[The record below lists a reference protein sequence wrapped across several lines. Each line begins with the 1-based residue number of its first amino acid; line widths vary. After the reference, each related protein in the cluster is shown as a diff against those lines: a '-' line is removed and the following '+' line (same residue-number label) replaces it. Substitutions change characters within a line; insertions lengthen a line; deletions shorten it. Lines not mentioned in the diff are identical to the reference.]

1 MRNLYFY
8 GLTGSVS
15 NHFLN
20 SPAGK
25 FLFFACVLLP
35 VAVSAQTVV
44 TGKVLDA
51 ASGDPIPF
59 ANVLFKG
66 TSIGVTTDFDGNFT
80 LKTSALVDSLHASY
94 VGYMPKTK
102 VVKKGV
108 TQVINFQLEELSTSL
123 TEVVITAGENPAF
136 EILRRVDENR
146 KDHDKRRLDSYEYET
161 YTKIEIDIDNMS
173 KKFRERKIIQKITQV
188 LDSVDV
194 IAGEDGMPILPLFIS
209 ENVSKL
215 YYRDNPRLKTE
226 NILKSKITGIGI
238 EDGDAVTQL
247 VGSSFQE
254 YNFYQQWLNIVEKDF
269 ISPIADA
276 GRLYYEY
283 DLIDS
288 VYING
293 FYCYRIDFTPKSPQS
308 LAFTGTMWITKHE
321 YALKQIDA
329 SVGNQANLNFI
340 EKIKIQQELD
350 PTGDKAWLPVKNRV
364 LIDVSELGPNT
375 AGVLAKFYTSNKKIV
390 INKPKETA
398 FYTQSIVLDENAYS
412 NKDED
417 YWDSLRHEPLSQT
430 EKSVYRMIDTLQN
443 IPIVK
448 TYTDLIL
455 LAVNGYYEV
464 GKIEIGPVMGIFSVN
479 NIEGFRIQP
488 GFRTTEYFSRKWM
501 LGMNVGYGFGDE
513 KFKYKLD
520 ITRFLSRTHY
530 TTASLRIRKDLNRVG
545 LDDEALADN
554 YIFLAAQRWGNF
566 RRGYYFDE
574 YRLNLQRELFKGF
587 SQRVAFRYN
596 TFVPAFNFGYYPNPE
611 DHMVVQETF
620 ETAEVL
626 LETRFARDEL
636 FVQGQNIRY
645 SLGVTRWPIITFTY
659 VRGMQGIAGSD
670 FDYNKTR
677 LSVDQPIRWGILGSA
692 RAKITGEYIFE
703 ALPYPLLTY
712 HIGNETP
719 FYTTATYNLMNYGEF
734 ISDRSVSFQY
744 RHNFEGFLLNR
755 IPVMRK
761 LKWRLVGQAN
771 VLYGGLSDKNKA
783 LLIEDNIMPDGSKT
797 LPVGYLNPAKPYVE
811 LGYGVENIF
820 KFFRVDFAHRLT
832 YLDHE
837 TNQKVR
843 RFGILFS
850 AQLTL

>member
-1 MRNLYFY
+1 MN
-8 GLTGSVS
+8 

-20 SPAGK
+20 SPSGRIFIFA
-25 FLFFACVLLP
+25 FLLLP
-35 VAVSAQTVV
+35 FAGSAQTIVS
-44 TGKVLDA
+44 GKVLDA
-51 ASGDPIPF
+51 NSGDPIPF
-59 ANVLFKG
+59 ASVLFKG
-66 TSIGVTTDFDGNFT
+66 TSIGVTTDFDGNYT
-80 LKTSALVDSLHASY
+80 LKTATPVDSLHASY
-94 VGYMPKTK
+94 VGYKSK
-102 VVKKGV
+102 AKLVKKNV
-108 TQVINFQLEELSTSL
+108 AQVINFQLEELSTNL
-123 TEVVITAGENPAF
+123 NEVVITAGENPAF

-146 KDHDKRRLDSYEYET
+146 KEHDKRRLTAYEYET

-173 KKFRERKIIQKITQV
+173 EKFRNRKILQKITQV

-194 IAGEDGMPILPLFIS
+194 IAGEDGKPILPLFIS

-254 YNFYQQWLNIVEKDF
+254 YNFYQHWLNIVEKDF
-269 ISPIADA
+269 VSPIADV

-293 FYCYRIDFTPKSPQS
+293 FYCYRIDFMPKSPQS

-329 SVGNQANLNFI
+329 SVGRQANLNFI

-350 PTGDKAWLPVKNRV
+350 PTGDDAWLPIKNRV
-364 LIDVSELGPNT
+364 LIDVSELSKNT
-375 AGVLAKFYTSNKKIV
+375 AGMLAKFYTSNKKIV
-390 INKPKETA
+390 INKPKEPV
-398 FYTQSIVLDENAYS
+398 FYTQSIVLDEDAYA

-417 YWDSLRHEPLSQT
+417 YWDSLRHEPLSET

-448 TYTDLIL
+448 TYTDIIM
-455 LAVNGYYEV
+455 LAINGYYEV
-464 GKIEIGPVMGIFSVN
+464 GKVEIGPILGIFSIN
-479 NIEGFRIQP
+479 DLEGLRIQP
-488 GFRTTEYFSRKWM
+488 GFRTNEHFSKKWM
-501 LGMNVGYGFGDE
+501 LGMNVGYGFKDE
-513 KFKYKLD
+513 KVKYKFD
-520 ITRFLSRTHY
+520 VTRIFSRKHY
-530 TTASLRIRKDLNRVG
+530 TTASLRIRRDLNRVG

-587 SQRVAFRYN
+587 SQRIALRYN
-596 TFVPAFNFGYYPNPE
+596 TFKPAFNFGYYPNPE
-611 DHMVVQETF
+611 DHTMVQEGF
-620 ETAEVL
+620 ETAEILV
-626 LETRFARDEL
+626 ESRFARDEM
-636 FVQGQNIRY
+636 FVQGQNMRY

-659 VRGMQGIAGSD
+659 IRGIQGVAESD
-670 FDYNKTR
+670 FNYNKTR

-692 RAKITGEYIFE
+692 RAKLTGEYIFE
-703 ALPYPLLTY
+703 ALPYPLLAY

-734 ISDRSVSFQY
+734 ISDRYVSFQY

-755 IPVMRK
+755 IPLMRK
-761 LKWRLVGQAN
+761 LKWRLVGTAN
-771 VLYGGLSDKNKA
+771 VLYGGLSEKNKA
-783 LLIEDNIMPDGSKT
+783 LLLEDNLMPDGTQT
-797 LPVGYLNPAKPYVE
+797 LPVGFLNPDKPYVE

-820 KFFRVDFAHRLT
+820 KFFRVDFVHRLT

-837 TNQKVR
+837 TDTKVR
-843 RFGILFS
+843 KFGVLFS
-850 AQLTL
+850 AQLIL

>member
-1 MRNLYFY
+1 M
-8 GLTGSVS
+8 S

-20 SPAGK
+20 RPAGK
-25 FLFFACVLLP
+25 LLLFAFLLLP
-35 VAVSAQTVV
+35 VVGLAQTVV
-44 TGKVLDA
+44 SGKVLDA
-51 ASGDPIPF
+51 NSGDPIPF
-59 ANVLFKG
+59 ASVIFKG
-66 TSIGVTTDFDGNFT
+66 TAIGITTDFDGNYT
-80 LKTSALVDSLHASY
+80 LKTSAPVDSLQATY
-94 VGYMPKTK
+94 IGYKSKSK
-102 VVKKGV
+102 VVKKGLK
-108 TQVINFQLEELSTSL
+108 QVINFQLEELSTSL
-123 TEVVITAGENPAF
+123 SEVVITAGENPAF

-146 KDHDKRRLDSYEYET
+146 KEHDKRRLTAYEYET

-173 KKFRERKIIQKITQV
+173 EKFRKRKILQKITQV

-209 ENVSKL
+209 ENVSRL

-254 YNFYQQWLNIVEKDF
+254 YNFYQHWLNIVGKDF
-269 ISPIADA
+269 ISPIADG
-276 GRLYYEY
+276 GRLIYEY

-293 FYCYRIDFTPKSPQS
+293 FYCYRIDFNPKSPQS

-329 SVGNQANLNFI
+329 SVGQQANLNFI

-350 PTGDKAWLPVKNRV
+350 PTGDEAWLPVKNRV
-364 LIDVSELGPNT
+364 LIDVSELSQNT
-375 AGVLAKFYTSNKKIV
+375 AGMLAKFYTSNKKIV
-390 INKPKETA
+390 INKPKEPS
-398 FYTQSIVLDENAYS
+398 FYTQAIVLNDDAYA

-448 TYTDLIL
+448 TYTDIIL
-455 LAVNGYYEV
+455 LGINGYYEV
-464 GKIEIGPVMGIFSVN
+464 GKVEIGPVLGVFSIN
-479 NIEGFRIQP
+479 NIEGVRIQP
-488 GFRTTEYFSRKWM
+488 GFRTTEHFSKKWM
-501 LGMNVGYGFGDE
+501 LGMQLGYGFKDE
-513 KFKYKLD
+513 KLKYKVD
-520 ITRFLSRTHY
+520 ITRILSRKHY
-530 TTASLRIRKDLNRVG
+530 TTASFRIRRDLNRVG

-587 SQRVAFRYN
+587 SQRMAFRYN
-596 TFVPAFNFGYYPNPE
+596 TFNPAFNFGYYPNPE
-611 DHMVVQETF
+611 DQTQVQESF

-659 VRGMQGIAGSD
+659 VRGIQGIAASD

-677 LSVDQPIRWGILGSA
+677 LSVDQPIRWGLLGSA
-692 RAKITGEYIFE
+692 TAKLTGEYIFE
-703 ALPYPLLTY
+703 VLPYPLLAY

-734 ISDRSVSFQY
+734 ISDRYVSFQY

-755 IPVMRK
+755 IPVMQK
-761 LKWRLVGQAN
+761 LKWRLVAHAN

-783 LLIEDNIMPDGSKT
+783 LLIEDSTMPDGSKT
-797 LPVGYLNPAKPYVE
+797 LPVGFLDPNKPYVE

-832 YLDHE
+832 YLDHD
-837 TNQKVR
+837 TGTKVR
-843 RFGILFS
+843 KFGVLFS
-850 AQLTL
+850 AQFTL

>member
-1 MRNLYFY
+1 M
-8 GLTGSVS
+8 S

-25 FLFFACVLLP
+25 ILILACLLVPFAGT
-35 VAVSAQTVV
+35 AQTVV
-44 TGKVLDA
+44 SGKVLDA
-51 ASGDPIPF
+51 NSGDPIPF
-59 ANVLFKG
+59 ANVLFTG
-66 TSIGVTTDFDGNFT
+66 TSIGITTDFDGNYT
-80 LKTSALVDSLHASY
+80 LRTNMPVDSLHASY
-94 VGYMPKTK
+94 VGYNPKTK
-102 VVKKGV
+102 LVKKGV
-108 TQVINFQLEELSTSL
+108 TQVINFQLEELSTNL
-123 TEVVITAGENPAF
+123 NEVIITAGENPAF

-146 KDHDKRRLDSYEYET
+146 KGHDKRRLAAYEYET

-173 KKFRERKIIQKITQV
+173 DKFRNRKIVQKITQV
-188 LDSVDV
+188 LDSVEV
-194 IAGEDGMPILPLFIS
+194 IAGDDGKPILPLFIS
-209 ENVSKL
+209 ENVSRL
-215 YYRDNPRLKTE
+215 YYRDSPRLKTE

-254 YNFYQQWLNIVEKDF
+254 YNFYQHWLNIVEKDF
-269 ISPIADA
+269 VSPIADV

-293 FYCYRIDFTPKSPQS
+293 IYCYRIDFVPKSPQS
-308 LAFTGTMWITKHE
+308 LAFTGTMWITRHE

-329 SVGNQANLNFI
+329 TVGKQANLNFI

-350 PTGDKAWLPVKNRV
+350 PTGDEAWLPIKNRV
-364 LIDVSELGPNT
+364 LIDVSELTKNT
-375 AGVLAKFYTSNKKIV
+375 AGMLAKFYTSNKKIT
-390 INKPKETA
+390 INKPKEPS
-398 FYTQSIVLDENAYS
+398 FYTQAIVLDENAYA

-417 YWDSLRHEPLSQT
+417 YWDTLRHEPLSET

-448 TYTDLIL
+448 TYTDIIM
-455 LAVNGYYEV
+455 LAINGYYEV
-464 GKIEIGPVMGIFSVN
+464 KQVEIGPILGIFSIN
-479 NIEGFRIQP
+479 DIEGLRIQP
-488 GFRTTEYFSRKWM
+488 GFRTNEHFSKKWM
-501 LGMNVGYGFGDE
+501 LGMNVGYGLKDE
-513 KFKYKLD
+513 EIKYKFD
-520 ITRFLSRTHY
+520 VTRIFSRKHY
-530 TTASLRIRKDLNRVG
+530 TTASLRVRRDLNRVG

-574 YRLNLQRELFKGF
+574 YRLNLQREFFKGF
-587 SQRVAFRYN
+587 SQRIAFRYN
-596 TFVPAFNFGYYPNPE
+596 TFNPAFNFGYYPNPE
-611 DHMVVQETF
+611 DQTHVLNRF
-620 ETAEVL
+620 ETSEILAES
-626 LETRFARDEL
+626 RFARDEM
-636 FVQGQNIRY
+636 FVQGQNMRY

-659 VRGMQGIAGSD
+659 IRGIQGIATSD

-692 RAKITGEYIFE
+692 RAKLTGEYIFE
-703 ALPYPLLTY
+703 ALPYPLLAY

-734 ISDRSVSFQY
+734 ISDRYVSFQY

-755 IPVMRK
+755 VPVMRK
-761 LKWRLVGQAN
+761 LKWRLVGTAN
-771 VLYGGLSDKNKA
+771 VLYGGLSEKNKA
-783 LLIEDNIMPDGSKT
+783 LLLTDNLFPDGSET
-797 LPVGYLNPAKPYVE
+797 LPVGFLNPGKPYIE

-820 KFFRVDFAHRLT
+820 KFFRVDFIHRVT

-837 TNQKVR
+837 TDTKVR
-843 RFGILFS
+843 KFGILFS
-850 AQLTL
+850 AQLIL

>member
-1 MRNLYFY
+1 MN
-8 GLTGSVS
+8 

-20 SPAGK
+20 NPAGK
-25 FLFFACVLLP
+25 LLLFAFLLLP
-35 VAVSAQTVV
+35 FAGSAQTVV
-44 TGKVLDA
+44 SGKVLDA
-51 ASGDPIPF
+51 NSGDPIPF
-59 ANVLFKG
+59 ASVIFKG
-66 TSIGVTTDFDGNFT
+66 TSIGVTTDFDGNYT
-80 LKTSALVDSLHASY
+80 LKTSARPDSLQASY
-94 VGYMPKTK
+94 IGYKSKTK
-102 VVKKGV
+102 VIKKGV
-108 TQVINFQLEELSTSL
+108 AQVINFQLEELSTSL
-123 TEVVITAGENPAF
+123 SEVIITAGENPAF
-136 EILRRVDENR
+136 EILKRVDENR
-146 KDHDKRRLDSYEYET
+146 KAHDKRRLTAYEYET

-173 KKFRERKIIQKITQV
+173 DKFRKRKIVQKITQV

-194 IAGEDGMPILPLFIS
+194 IAGEDGKPILPLFIS
-209 ENVSKL
+209 ENVSRL

-254 YNFYQQWLNIVEKDF
+254 YNFYQHWLNIVGKDF
-269 ISPIADA
+269 ISPIADG
-276 GRLYYEY
+276 GRLYYNY
-283 DLIDS
+283 DLVDS
-288 VYING
+288 MYING

-329 SVGNQANLNFI
+329 STGRQANINFI

-350 PTGDKAWLPVKNRV
+350 PTGDQAWLPVKNRV
-364 LIDVSELGPNT
+364 LIDVSELTQNT
-375 AGVLAKFYTSNKKIV
+375 AGMLAKFYTSNKKIV
-390 INKPKETA
+390 INKPKEPS
-398 FYTQSIVLDENAYS
+398 FYAQAIVLDENAYE

-417 YWDSLRHEPLSQT
+417 YWDTLRHEPLSQT

-455 LAVNGYYEV
+455 FAINGYYEV
-464 GKIEIGPVMGIFSVN
+464 GKIEIGPTLSIFSIN
-479 NIEGFRIQP
+479 NIEGVRFQP
-488 GFRTTEYFSRKWM
+488 GFRTTEHFSRKWM
-501 LGMNVGYGFGDE
+501 LGMQLGYGFKDE
-513 KFKYKLD
+513 KFKYKFD
-520 ITRFLSRTHY
+520 VTRILSRKRY
-530 TTASLRIRKDLNRVG
+530 TTASVRIRRDLNRIG
-545 LDDEALADN
+545 LDDEALADS

-574 YRLNLQRELFKGF
+574 NRLNVQRELFKGF
-587 SQRVAFRYN
+587 SQRIAFRYN
-596 TFVPAFNFGYYPNPE
+596 TFTPAFNFGYYPNPE
-611 DHMVVQETF
+611 DHTVVQQSF

-626 LETRFARDEL
+626 IESRFARDEL

-659 VRGMQGIAGSD
+659 IRGIQGVAGSD
-670 FDYNKTR
+670 FNYNKTK

-692 RAKITGEYIFE
+692 RARLTGEYIFE
-703 ALPYPLLTY
+703 ALPYPLLAY
-712 HIGNETP
+712 HLGNETP

-734 ISDRSVSFQY
+734 ISDHYVSFQY

-755 IPVMRK
+755 IPLMRK
-761 LKWRLVGQAN
+761 LKWRLVGNAN
-771 VLYGGLSDKNKA
+771 VLYGGLSEKNKA
-783 LLIEDNIMPDGSKT
+783 LLIEDDTMPDMSKT
-797 LPVGYLNPAKPYVE
+797 LPVGYLDPGKPYIE

-832 YLDHE
+832 YPDHE
-837 TNQKVR
+837 SNTKVR
-843 RFGILFS
+843 KFGILVS